1 MIHRARLDEA
11 NRPRQDHPARH
22 LVKSSCW
29 LLRSRKNVT
38 RVEDQVR
45 LNELRAANRAE
56 FLKTLSLAV
65 ARFRGAS
72 GIATWACVVESTS
85 ACNAFRYR
93 SRHDRASGALW
104 TLCNDGLFDG
114 RLFRMLT
121 VVDQYSRQSSMVVAC
136 SEGSFPVRKV
146 ANQRTALLAF
156 LKGLPAGS
164 RIGVESTGS
173 YHELFAEAAHK
184 LGFLVFLLNPKDTR
198 HYAKT
203 VGLRGKTDR
212 VDAELI
218 ARMIAHEHT
227 KLHAW
232 IPPTPQQR
240 ELDRLIK
247 RRATLISLREA
258 VAMSLHELG
267 GLADDLKALRTRFNQ
282 LIARLDLRVKALVE
296 ASPERKQNC
305 TRLCTISGVGPI
317 IGTALVNTLERVPL
331 KSADAFVA
339 FTGLDPRPDDSGQHR
354 GKRRL
359 SKRGPAELRRL
370 LYLAAMSAAKT
381 KTWRPLYEHY
391 RAKGLSTTATL
402 VILARRIARTAWS
415 IYTHKTEFDPARLT
429 KPLT

>member
-1 MIHRARLDEA
+1 MQTPAVVLNIGADVAKDE
-11 NRPRQDHPARH
+11 
-22 LVKSSCW
+22 
-29 LLRSRKNVT
+29 
-38 RVEDQVR
+38 
-45 LNELRAANRAE
+45 
-56 FLKTLSLAV
+56 
-65 ARFRGAS
+65 
-72 GIATWACVVESTS
+72 I
-85 ACNAFRYR
+85 
-93 SRHDRASGALW
+93 
-104 TLCNDGLFDG
+104 
-114 RLFRMLT
+114 
-121 VVDQYSRQSSMVVAC
+121 VVAC
-136 SEGSFPVRKV
+136 SEGSFPVRQV
-146 ANQRTALLAF
+146 ANKRAAVLVF

-173 YHELFAEAAHK
+173 YHELFADAAHQ

-198 HYAKT
+198 HYAKA

-240 ELDRLIK
+240 ELDRLLK
-247 RRATLISLREA
+247 RRTTLISLREA
-258 VAMSLHELG
+258 LQMSLHELDG
-267 GLADDLKALRTRFNQ
+267 FAADLKALRTRFNQ
-282 LIARLDLRVKALVE
+282 LIARIDLRIKALVE
-296 ASPERKQNC
+296 ASPERKLNF
-305 TRLCTISGVGPI
+305 TRLCTITGVGPV

-370 LYLAAMSAAKT
+370 LYMAAMSAIKT
-381 KTWRPLYEHY
+381 KPWRPLYDHY
-391 RAKGLSTTATL
+391 RAKGLSSTATL

-415 IYTHKTEFDPARLT
+415 IYAHKTEFDPGRLT
-429 KPLT
+429 KSLT

>member
-1 MIHRARLDEA
+1 MQT
-11 NRPRQDHPARH
+11 P
-22 LVKSSCW
+22 
-29 LLRSRKNVT
+29 
-38 RVEDQVR
+38 
-45 LNELRAANRAE
+45 
-56 FLKTLSLAV
+56 
-65 ARFRGAS
+65 
-72 GIATWACVVESTS
+72 
-85 ACNAFRYR
+85 
-93 SRHDRASGALW
+93 
-104 TLCNDGLFDG
+104 
-114 RLFRMLT
+114 T
-121 VVDQYSRQSSMVVAC
+121 VVLNIGADVAKDEIVVAC

-146 ANQRTALLAF
+146 ANQRTAVLAF

-173 YHELFAEAAHK
+173 YHELFADAAHQ

-198 HYAKT
+198 HYAKA

-240 ELDRLIK
+240 EIDRLIK
-247 RRATLISLREA
+247 RRATLISLRGA
-258 VAMSLHELG
+258 VEMSLHELG
-267 GLADDLKALRTRFNQ
+267 GFAADLKALRTRFNQ
-282 LIARLDLRVKALVE
+282 LIARIDLRVKALVE
-296 ASPERKQNC
+296 ANPERKQNF
-305 TRLCTISGVGPI
+305 TRLCTITGVGPVV
-317 IGTALVNTLERVPL
+317 GTALVNTLERVPL

-359 SKRGPAELRRL
+359 SKRGPGELRRL
-370 LYLAAMSAAKT
+370 LYLAAMSAIKT

-391 RAKGLSTTATL
+391 RAKGLSSTATL

-415 IYTHKTEFDPARLT
+415 IYTHKTEFDPGRLT
-429 KPLT
+429 KCLDMNHRILRDP

>member
-1 MIHRARLDEA
+1 MQTPAVVRNIGADVAKDE
-11 NRPRQDHPARH
+11 
-22 LVKSSCW
+22 
-29 LLRSRKNVT
+29 
-38 RVEDQVR
+38 
-45 LNELRAANRAE
+45 
-56 FLKTLSLAV
+56 
-65 ARFRGAS
+65 
-72 GIATWACVVESTS
+72 I
-85 ACNAFRYR
+85 
-93 SRHDRASGALW
+93 
-104 TLCNDGLFDG
+104 
-114 RLFRMLT
+114 
-121 VVDQYSRQSSMVVAC
+121 VVAC
-136 SEGSFPVRKV
+136 SEGSFPVRHV
-146 ANQRTALLAF
+146 ANRRTAVLAF

-173 YHELFAEAAHK
+173 YHELFADAAHQ

-198 HYAKT
+198 HYAKA

-232 IPPTPQQR
+232 VPPTPQQR
-240 ELDRLIK
+240 EIARLIK
-247 RRATLISLREA
+247 RRATLVSLREA
-258 VAMSLHELG
+258 LEMSLHELDG
-267 GLADDLKALRTRFNQ
+267 FGADLKALRTRFNQ

-296 ASPERKQNC
+296 ASPERKQNF
-305 TRLCTISGVGPI
+305 TRLCTITGVGPV

-359 SKRGPAELRRL
+359 SKRGPGELRRL
-370 LYLAAMSAAKT
+370 LYLAAMSAIKT

-391 RAKGLSTTATL
+391 RAKGLSSTATL

-415 IYTHKTEFDPARLT
+415 IYTHKTKFDPGRLT
-429 KPLT
+429 KSLT